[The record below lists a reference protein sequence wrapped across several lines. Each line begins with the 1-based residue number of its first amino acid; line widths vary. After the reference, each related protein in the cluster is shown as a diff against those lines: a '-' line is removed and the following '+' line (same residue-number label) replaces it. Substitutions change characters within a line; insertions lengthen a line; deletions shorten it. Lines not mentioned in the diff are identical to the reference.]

1 MTTLNTSA
9 NIISDV
15 LFRAGEPVDGT
26 SDFYTRTIE
35 YLNRAYREIW
45 MGGQAFNPEVN
56 EPWLWLKK
64 DPPGVLTILP
74 TINTGSVSVTNNSV
88 NATLSVAPTT
98 SMTGRFFKVQGTADV
113 FRVLAHTPG
122 ATAMVLDSV
131 FTGPTQ
137 TLATYDL
144 MALEYTLASDLLR
157 VIAPMRIYGMNHIEV
172 DGVDLVSLERD
183 YPLALIQAGVP
194 EKFAMVTETKIRFNK
209 YGGLSASELYRVEY
223 DYLQAPSAELGDDS
237 GVPLV
242 PIHHRSV
249 LADMTLFYLFSAK
262 ADLRADGTG
271 AMAKAGLKAMAMD
284 NQARRAQM
292 SRTMGQIIT
301 RPTKVQRFDRVL
313 RTASGFI
320 IG

>member
-9 NIISDV
+9 DIISDV
-15 LFRAGEPVDGT
+15 LFRAGEPIDGT
-26 SDFYTRTIE
+26 SDFYTRTIA

-45 MGGQAFNPEVN
+45 MGGQAFSPDVN

-64 DPPGVLTILP
+64 DPPGVLTLQP
-74 TINTGSVSVTNNSV
+74 TINTGSVAVTNNSV
-88 NATLSVAPTT
+88 TATLSVVQAT
-98 SMTGRFFKVQGTADV
+98 SMAGRFFKVQGTADV
-113 FRVLAHTPG
+113 FRIASHTGGSAVLT
-122 ATAMVLDSV
+122 LDSV

-194 EKFAMVTETKIRFNK
+194 EKFAMVTETKVRFNK
-209 YGGLSASELYRVEY
+209 YGGLSSTELYRVEY
-223 DYLQAPSAELGDDS
+223 DYLQAPTLELADDTAT
-237 GVPLV
+237 PLV

-271 AMAKAGLKAMAMD
+271 AMAKAGLKAMAAD

-313 RTASGFI
+313 RTASGFV